1 MGTSSAISRRK
12 RNTSAAE
19 KTNEFSSNFSPGWC
33 QVLNSASNDWNPGLE
48 TMTSSAGDCWKDSV
62 SREKQPSRRSGAVK
76 LWNRIW
82 DRNIHRVHIYTCT
95 NVYTFIYMYI
105 YTFTCTCIYMY
116 TCTCTPIHVY
126 MYKNCST
133 HTCTCTMYMYMYT
146 VDLLDSSYYIDERY
160 IYIIH
165 LHVHVYTYTGI
176 IQCTCVYY
184 NDVTCTSVIYYT
196 CD

>member
-95 NVYTFIYMYI
+95 NVYTFIYMY
-105 YTFTCTCIYMY
+105 TFTCIYMY
-116 TCTCTPIHVY
+116 TCIHVHVHLHVY
-126 MYKNCST
+126 MYNNCST
-133 HTCTCTMYMYMYT
+133 HTCTCT
-146 VDLLDSSYYIDERY
+146 
-160 IYIIH
+160 
-165 LHVHVYTYTGI
+165 
-176 IQCTCVYY
+176 CTCIQWTY
-184 NDVTCTSVIYYT
+184 
-196 CD
+196 